1 MSEKYDSV
9 LVKNQLAELSM
20 ISNGKFVYTTDIN
33 TNIALLKKYLI
44 ESEFFN
50 YAKGDKPTISFN
62 ELKQKLEKYEET
74 EGKIPD
80 VDLAVNLYEY
90 IVLNK

>member
-50 YAKGDKPTISFN
+50 YAKGDKQTMSFN
-62 ELKQKLEKYEET
+62 ELKQKLENYEET

-90 IVLNK
+90 IILNK